1 LNGDSGRFGDGVPM
15 ITSRQIRAGRALLNW
30 TQQQVADAAIVS
42 LNAVRRLEKEEG
54 DPRVSTILAVEK
66 ALRKAGVEFLAEEGV
81 RLVQT
86 SRKPR

>member
-1 LNGDSGRFGDGVPM
+1 M

-42 LNAVRRLEKEEG
+42 LNAVRRLENEEG
-54 DPRVSTILAVEK
+54 DPRVSTVLAVEQ

-81 RLVQT
+81 RLAQT
-86 SRKPR
+86 SRKSR

>member
-1 LNGDSGRFGDGVPM
+1 MAVIRAFGKVTPM

-54 DPRVSTILAVEK
+54 DPRVSTVLSVEQ
-66 ALRKAGVEFLAEEGV
+66 ALRKAGIEFLADDGV
-81 RLVQT
+81 RLAPSSKKT
-86 SRKPR
+86 K